1 MRSVCKIR
9 IILSK
14 EPGPDPLRQIPDNG
28 GKAFLSLFDF
38 DAFAIGKNYL
48 FLIAKAQE
56 SKRYAKIKMR
66 AGAVFIKP
74 EMDFIGLK
82 NCFGVIE

>member
-1 MRSVCKIR
+1 MIAVFQ
-9 IILSK
+9 II
-14 EPGPDPLRQIPDNG
+14 DDG
-28 GKAFLSLFDF
+28 GETLFSLFDF

-56 SKRYAKIKMR
+56 SKRYAKIEMR
-66 AGAVFIKP
+66 TGAVFIKP